1 MFFHCL
7 QGEGNP
13 IVELFMYSGEYLM
26 SSAFIRQI
34 YQDTLCG
41 TEVGSEETQEYLL
54 LCRWALRLL
63 PSMVTLVWYLIPELK
78 LHCLNDSPLK
88 HDGRN

>member
-1 MFFHCL
+1 MFFHRL
-7 QGEGNP
+7 QGEGIP
-13 IVELFMYSGEYLM
+13 IVELFVYSCEYLM

-41 TEVGSEETQEYLL
+41 TEVGSEEMQEYLL

-63 PSMVTLVWYLIPELK
+63 PSMVTPLWYLIPELK

-88 HDGRN
+88 RGGRN